1 MRIAIVGNSGSGKS
15 TLARELAEVHSLASL
30 DLDSIVWEQGKIA
43 VLRSSVAA
51 EVDLNAFCDA
61 HERWV
66 TEGCY
71 GNLMRRALGRQP
83 ALLFLDPGV
92 EACLANCRSRP
103 REPQKYATREEQE
116 AQLEFLLYWVEEYYS
131 RNDTLSL
138 ADHRTLFDTYAGSKL
153 RLTHPADRCLVEA
166 QPLRWFGADALRLGP
181 QFEACAV
188 PAKAWTHAAHLV
200 VGLWH
205 VTRYGREEALVRLR
219 AGIRRLNE
227 SHGGV
232 NSETRGYHETI
243 TAAYVTLLAQF
254 LAGRRADETLD
265 ACVTRLLEGPLAA
278 RDALMAFY
286 SRDRL
291 MSTEARAAWV
301 EPDITPLHLLAVFD
315 APA

>member
-15 TLARELAEVHSLASL
+15 TLARQLAEVHSLASL

-43 VLRSSVAA
+43 VLRSAAAA
-51 EVDLNAFCDA
+51 EADLDAFCDI

-66 TEGCY
+66 IEGCY
-71 GNLMRRALGRQP
+71 GNLMRRALRRQP

-92 EACLANCRSRP
+92 ETCLENCRNRP
-103 REPQKYATREEQE
+103 WEPQKYASREEQE
-116 AQLEFLLYWVEEYYS
+116 AQLELLLCWVEEYYS

-138 ADHRTLFDTYAGSKL
+138 ADHRTLFDRYTGSKL
-153 RLTHPADRCLVEA
+153 RITHPADRCFVEA
-166 QPLRWFGADALRLGP
+166 QPLRWFGADALRLGS

-200 VGLWH
+200 VGLWQ
-205 VTRYGREEALVRLR
+205 VERYGREEALVRLR

-232 NSETRGYHETI
+232 NNETRGYHETI

-254 LAGRRADETLD
+254 LAGRREDETLD
-265 ACVTRLLEGPLAA
+265 ACLTRLLEGPLAA
-278 RDALMAFY
+278 RDALMTFY

-291 MSTEARAAWV
+291 RSTEARAAWV
-301 EPDITPLHLLAVFD
+301 EPDLTPLHLSAVID

>member
-43 VLRSSVAA
+43 VLRSTAA
-51 EVDLNAFCDA
+51 AQVDLDAFCGA
-61 HERWV
+61 HGRWV
-66 TEGCY
+66 IEGCY
-71 GNLMRRALGRQP
+71 GNLMRRVLGHQP

-92 EACLANCRSRP
+92 AACLANCRNRP
-103 REPQKYATREEQE
+103 WEPQKYASREEQE
-116 AQLEFLLYWVEEYYS
+116 AMLEYLLGWVEEYYS

-138 ADHRTLFDTYAGSKL
+138 ADHQTLFEAYTGSKR
-153 RLTHPADRCLVEA
+153 RLTHPADRCLIEA
-166 QPLRWFGADALRLGP
+166 QPLRWFGMDALRLGS

-205 VTRYGREEALVRLR
+205 VARYGREDALVRLR

-243 TAAYVTLLAQF
+243 TAVYVALLAQF
-254 LAGRRADETLD
+254 LAGRREDETLD
-265 ACVTRLLEGPLAA
+265 GCVTRLLESPLAA
-278 RDALMAFY
+278 RDALLAFY
-286 SRDRL
+286 SRGRL
-291 MSTEARAAWV
+291 MSSQARATWV
-301 EPDITPLHLLAVFD
+301 EPDIRSLQLSAVLD
-315 APA
+315 ASA